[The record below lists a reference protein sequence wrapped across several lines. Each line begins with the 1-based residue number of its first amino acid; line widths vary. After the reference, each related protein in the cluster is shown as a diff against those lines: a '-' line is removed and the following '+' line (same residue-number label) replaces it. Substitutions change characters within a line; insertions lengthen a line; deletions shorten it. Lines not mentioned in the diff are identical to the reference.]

1 MTIDSSNTGKFS
13 IGQQVQMIED
23 RSQIIRAH
31 PDQLAATY
39 EIVRI
44 VPGERDGE
52 LQYHLQSSG
61 EPHMRAANE
70 SQLRAV

>member
-1 MTIDSSNTGKFS
+1 MSSGKFNV
-13 IGQQVQMIED
+13 GQQVHMIED
-23 RSQIIRAH
+23 RSNIVRVH
-31 PDQLAATY
+31 PDQLAAIY

-52 LQYHLQSSG
+52 LQYHLRNTA
-61 EPHMRAANE
+61 EPHMRSASE